1 MREIH
6 KNKTEI
12 YFIVFKTFFLAHES
26 LFLTVETLLED
37 CEVLKSLISALSNAL
52 DNAQKKKNLIQGP
65 LSFFQIFFLSVR
77 LSLAKFLF
85 IYLFFS
91 NHHPFD
97 CKAKM

>member
-65 LSFFQIFFLSVR
+65 LSFFQIFFFICAPVLGKV
-77 LSLAKFLF
+77 F
-85 IYLFFS
+85 IYLFIFFQPS
-91 NHHPFD
+91 PI
-97 CKAKM
+97 